1 MNTAKNLIHLEVV
14 KDMVDQEV
22 NVLKEILLTD
32 PTKINLAIDIWEKR
46 KQLAHPKEQER
57 CRKNIENLYNILE
70 KAIDTTISVYN
81 IANSDVTTGVTT
93 EKDEST
99 TMVHQPPKKEDA
111 LAIIPKEDPSKTNL
125 RVVKDE
131 EKTFDEYINK
141 FDVNALKSVLMELT
155 EEEASSIAHYILSQ
169 GLYKAKNPKKW
180 EAKKINGF
188 LKEVNNLRRNKNKRQ
203 ETVQTAVEEIQT
215 LEDKYK
221 ADINRYTLAEIGD
234 VIRSLII
241 DNKPH

>member
-81 IANSDVTTGVTT
+81 ITNSDVTTGVTT

-155 EEEASSIAHYILSQ
+155 
-169 GLYKAKNPKKW
+169 KK
-180 EAKKINGF
+180 KP
-188 LKEVNNLRRNKNKRQ
+188 
-203 ETVQTAVEEIQT
+203 VQ
-215 LEDKYK
+215 L
-221 ADINRYTLAEIGD
+221 
-234 VIRSLII
+234 LII
-241 DNKPH
+241 SFHKGYIKLKILKNGKLKRLMAS

>member
-81 IANSDVTTGVTT
+81 ITNSDVTTGVTT

-169 GLYKAKNPKKW
+169 GLYKAKNPKK
-180 EAKKINGF
+180 ES
-188 LKEVNNLRRNKNKRQ
+188 LLR
-203 ETVQTAVEEIQT
+203 
-215 LEDKYK
+215 L
-221 ADINRYTLAEIGD
+221 
-234 VIRSLII
+234 S
-241 DNKPH
+241 